1 MKKMRNQKQNIS
13 LYNKPLIKDPKSVN
27 YAAIGR
33 AVDFSREYVRQIV
46 LGIKSNPSAV
56 EKVNNAIKKLTAK

>member
-13 LYNKPLIKDPKSVN
+13 LYKPLIKDPKSVN